1 MCIILQTGQWRSRNL
16 YTKLCIYKSL
26 WKKRQKNSCVC
37 VCYGGEMTEKIV
49 ADTTDGESGG
59 RQARSFVFFLEHF
72 WKNNTISKLNFFKFT
87 FGDDRIAQRSQS
99 HGILPEPPWQVVH
112 RHFSLQLQGS
122 QHPLLASWGY
132 LRTHSIGT
140 QRRIHGHINKNK
152 SLRNWLCTRFLKACM
167 LSSSQARLATDTDCL
182 EAADFLGAR

>member
-1 MCIILQTGQWRSRNL
+1 MEGKWQRKSWQTLQMVSLGEDRPDL
-16 YTKLCIYKSL
+16 LCFSWNIFERITQFQN
-26 WKKRQKNSCVC
+26 W
-37 VCYGGEMTEKIV
+37 I
-49 ADTTDGESGG
+49 
-59 RQARSFVFFLEHF
+59 
-72 WKNNTISKLNFFKFT
+72 FFKFT
-87 FGDDRIAQRSQS
+87 FGDDRTAQRSQS

-122 QHPLLASWGY
+122 RHPLLASWGY